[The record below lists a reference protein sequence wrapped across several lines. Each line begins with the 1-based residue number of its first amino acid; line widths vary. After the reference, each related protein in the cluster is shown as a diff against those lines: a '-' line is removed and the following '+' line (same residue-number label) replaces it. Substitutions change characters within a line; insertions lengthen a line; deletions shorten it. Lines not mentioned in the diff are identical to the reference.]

1 MTAHERE
8 LLSAAEVRAAIAH
21 WGIPR
26 PVVAEP
32 IGRGSRQSAK
42 SRLRTPMGSFLIK
55 RRDPRKSVPHVV
67 EFVHRF
73 QQHLAA
79 SGVPVARIVPAQD
92 ATTAV
97 VMPDGTYELFDWVD
111 GTRWRCS
118 LDDAA
123 EVGVAV
129 GELLHA
135 SRGFDPGAKPP
146 VGSFHASSSL
156 LHAADLVVRRVHRV
170 DPDADA
176 AALERDVR
184 AIAAAAGRA
193 AAQAREAGL
202 DAAPRLCIHGD
213 MHPGNVLFD
222 GERVRAILDF
232 DGARLDW
239 RACEVANAAMHFAN
253 EPIAGRSAGE
263 WVPGLSMARAGGLVA
278 GLERGMRE
286 PLTPA
291 ERRALPWLMI
301 EACALES
308 IVPIARTGRFS
319 QLRADAFLPFIRRK
333 LEWIEAN
340 AGVISRLG
348 T

>member
-1 MTAHERE
+1 MTAHDRE
-8 LLSAAEVRAAIAH
+8 LLTAAEVRAAIAR

-42 SRLRTPMGSFLIK
+42 SRLRTPMGSYLIK
-55 RRDPRKSVPHVV
+55 RRDPRKSLPHVV

-73 QQHLAA
+73 QQHLAGA
-79 SGVPVARIVPAQD
+79 GVPVARIVAAQD
-92 ATTAV
+92 GATAV

-135 SRGFDPGAKPP
+135 SRGFDPGPKPP
-146 VGSFHASSSL
+146 VGSFHASTSL
-156 LHAADLVVRRVHRV
+156 LHAADLVVRRVLRV
-170 DPDADA
+170 DADTDA

-184 AIAAAAGRA
+184 AITDAAGRA

-202 DAAPRLCIHGD
+202 DAAPRVCIHGD

-232 DGARLDW
+232 DGARVDW
-239 RACEVANAAMHFAN
+239 RASEVANAAMHFAN
-253 EPIAGRSAGE
+253 EPIAGRPADDWAPE
-263 WVPGLSMARAGGLVA
+263 LSLARAAGLVA
-278 GLERGMRE
+278 GLERGMRDS
-286 PLTPA
+286 LAPA

-333 LEWIEAN
+333 LDWIESN
-340 AGVISRLG
+340 ADAIVRLG
-348 T
+348 G